1 MHPNYNNI
9 QPLMNIL
16 KAFALAAVLAVTAC
30 TANAQK
36 FGHINSADL
45 LEQMPEVKS
54 ADTVL
59 AQYQRT
65 LETQYNDMVNE
76 YTTKLN
82 AFQKNTSAPDA
93 VKEVKQQ
100 ELVDLQNRIQ
110 TFQDGAQEKLQ
121 AKKQELYNP
130 ILKKAEDAVKTVAK
144 ENNYAYVF
152 DTSVGAVVYA
162 QEGDDIMALVKKKL
176 NLK

>member
-1 MHPNYNNI
+1 
-9 QPLMNIL
+9 MNIT
-16 KAFALAAVLAVTAC
+16 KAMALLAVLAITAC

-36 FGHINSADL
+36 FGHINSAEL

-65 LETQYNDMVNE
+65 LEGQYNEMVNE
-76 YTTKLN
+76 YTNKLKN
-82 AFQKNTSAPDA
+82 FQGLTATTPEA
-93 VKEVKQQ
+93 VREVKQQ
-100 ELVDLQNRIQ
+100 ELLDLQNRIQ

-121 AKKQELYNP
+121 TKKQELYNP
-130 ILKKAEDAVKTVAK
+130 ILKKAEEAVKTVAK

-152 DTSVGAVVYA
+152 DTSVGAVIHA
-162 QEGDDIMALVKKKL
+162 QESDDIMGLVKKKL

>member
-1 MHPNYNNI
+1 
-9 QPLMNIL
+9 MNIT
-16 KAFALAAVLAVTAC
+16 KAFALLAVLAITAC

-59 AQYQRT
+59 AQYQRS

-82 AFQKNTSAPDA
+82 AFQKNTTAPDA

-130 ILKKAEDAVKTVAK
+130 ILKKAEEAVKGVAK

-162 QEGDDIMALVKKKL
+162 QESDDIMGLVKKKL